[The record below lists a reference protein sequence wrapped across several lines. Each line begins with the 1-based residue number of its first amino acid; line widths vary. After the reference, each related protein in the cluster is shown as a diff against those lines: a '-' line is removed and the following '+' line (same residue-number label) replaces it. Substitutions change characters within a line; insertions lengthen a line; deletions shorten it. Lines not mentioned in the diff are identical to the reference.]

1 MGGKQMNVIEA
12 IVEVVKELQEKDD
25 RDVYTSFLR
34 MLALVT
40 AAHSPDSG
48 TKCVLIYTDGESF
61 LTLGANTDS
70 FEMAGLIDTLHK
82 RNMEEVM
89 SDAPPKEMF
98 N

>member
-1 MGGKQMNVIEA
+1 MNVIEA
-12 IVEVVKELQEKDD
+12 IVEVVKELQERDD

-48 TKCVLIYTDGESF
+48 AKCVLIYTDGESL
-61 LTLGANTDS
+61 LTMGANTDS
-70 FEMAGLIDTLHK
+70 FELVGLIDNLRKHH
-82 RNMEEVM
+82 MEEVM
-89 SDAPPKEMF
+89 SGAPPKEMF

>member
-12 IVEVVKELQEKDD
+12 IVEVVKELQERDD

-48 TKCVLIYTDGESF
+48 AKCVLIYTDGDSL
-61 LTLGANTDS
+61 LTMGANTDS

-82 RNMEEVM
+82 HSMEEAM
-89 SDAPPKEMF
+89 ADAPPKEMF